1 MKNELTSIA
10 KARRF
15 AVEATGHLQQ
25 VGLLLGE
32 IVQVKKLIQICH
44 KTLLD
49 APYQWYLWLY
59 LVLLI
64 ADAAISAPMIQLL
77 TGEGQRLDGLFWQ
90 GVFFILYFSI
100 IGAVTTIASEYF
112 AINNSQRHINF
123 YLQVRSI
130 AMPQASAAVL
140 EFDFQ
145 REARRKRRT
154 AWVMVV
160 LLSVMLA
167 VMCLFRIF
175 VVNGRHWNF
184 RLIDTIHLLPLGL
197 MFLLLIL
204 GKYKGILIKKVLW
217 QRKYHQL
224 MQDYHQE
231 RAEADKRIV
240 IMIDIL
246 QEGNID
252 LNHPELPAEI
262 KACIHHYRENNP
274 YELLD
279 DDQHLAA

>member
-15 AVEATGHLQQ
+15 AVEATGYLQQ
-25 VGLLLGE
+25 VGLLLRE
-32 IVQVKKLIQICH
+32 IGQVNKLLQICH

-59 LVLLI
+59 FILLI
-64 ADAAISAPMIQLL
+64 TDAAISAPMIQLL
-77 TGEGQRLDGLFWQ
+77 TGEGQRLDGWFWQ
-90 GVFFILYFSI
+90 SVFFILYFSI
-100 IGAVTTIASEYF
+100 IGAVTTIASEYY
-112 AINNSQRHINF
+112 AVNNSQRHINF
-123 YLQVRSI
+123 YLQIRSI
-130 AMPQASAAVL
+130 AMPQTSTAAL

-145 REARRKRRT
+145 REARRKKRT

-160 LLSVMLA
+160 LLGIMLA
-167 VMCLFRIF
+167 VMCLYRIY

-217 QRKYHQL
+217 QHKHSKIMREYR
-224 MQDYHQE
+224 QE

-240 IMIDIL
+240 IMVDIL

-279 DDQHLAA
+279 DDQPLAA